1 MCTKIRERERETEA
15 IGGFQYIFLLFFS
28 AVHLP
33 SSIFMVKGMDKSDFF
48 LIRKYCHEHV
58 EKLAKTA
65 TSMPNPTGAVP
76 PPYT

>member
-1 MCTKIRERERETEA
+1 MCTKIREREREA
-15 IGGFQYIFLLFFS
+15 IGGFQYIFLLLFFS

-33 SSIFMVKGMDKSDFF
+33 SSIFMVNGTDKSDFF

-58 EKLAKTA
+58 EKLAKRA